1 MIKLLIKTFVKNYEN
16 TEDKK
21 VRESY
26 SVLGG
31 VLGGICN
38 LLLFGV
44 KLFIG
49 MAMKSIAI
57 MSDAFNN
64 LSDMGSCCVAVIGAK
79 LSNRRPDREHPYGHG
94 RLEYI
99 SSLIVSFLI
108 MLVGFEL
115 FKSSFD
121 KILHPEQIAFSLP
134 MMIILALS
142 LLVKLWMY
150 STYTYIGKKID
161 SSVMRA
167 TARDS
172 INDVISTSAVI
183 AATAVGFF
191 LPFPID
197 GYIGVAIAFY
207 IMYGGFGLTKETIG
221 LLLGTPPSPEL
232 IKQITDEILK
242 ADEICGIHDLIVHD
256 YGPGRKF
263 ASVHAEIPESSDIVH
278 AHEIIDEIER
288 DVTEKLGIM
297 LVIHMD
303 PVADKDETVL
313 ALKKLVLDTA
323 KEIDDSISIHDFR
336 ITNGDKVI
344 NTIFDMVICDNFDK
358 DGRKKIVDELKR
370 RVAEKDPRLNLVV
383 TVDEVYS

>member
-1 MIKLLIKTFVKNYEN
+1 MIKVLVRKFVKNYEK

-21 VRESY
+21 VRECY

-38 LLLFGV
+38 IFLFAV

-49 MAMKSIAI
+49 ISMKSIAI

-79 LSNRRPDREHPYGHG
+79 LSNKKPDREHPYGHG

-115 FKSSFD
+115 FKTSFD
-121 KILHPEQIAFSLP
+121 KISNPEEIAFSLP
-134 MMIILALS
+134 LTIILVLS

-150 STYTYIGKKID
+150 FAYSYIAGQINST
-161 SSVMRA
+161 VMKA

-183 AATAVGFF
+183 IATVIGYF
-191 LPFPID
+191 LPFSID
-197 GYIGVAIAFY
+197 GYIGVIVAAY
-207 IMYGGFGLTKETIG
+207 IMYGGFNIAKETTD
-221 LLLGTPPSPEL
+221 LLLGMPPSQDFIEE
-232 IKQITDEILK
+232 ISGEILK
-242 ADEICGIHDLIVHD
+242 AEEICGVHDLIVHD
-256 YGPGRKF
+256 YGPGRIF
-263 ASVHAEIPESSDIVH
+263 ASVHAEIPESSDIIH
-278 AHEIIDEIER
+278 AHEVIDEIER
-288 DVTEKLGIM
+288 EVSEKLGIS

-303 PVADKDETVL
+303 PIADKDEFVIG
-313 ALKKLVLDTA
+313 LKKMVLDEA
-323 KEIDDSISIHDFR
+323 MSIDENCSIHDFR
-336 ITNGDKVI
+336 ITNGDKNI
-344 NTIFDMVICDNFDK
+344 NAIFDIVIRDKFDENERK
-358 DGRKKIVDELKR
+358 DIVEMLKK

-383 TVDEVYS
+383 TIDEVYS

>member
-1 MIKLLIKTFVKNYEN
+1 MIKALVRKFVKNYEK

-21 VRESY
+21 VRENY

-38 LLLFGV
+38 IFLFAV

-49 MAMKSIAI
+49 ISMKSIAI

-79 LSNRRPDREHPYGHG
+79 LSNRKPDREHPYGHG
-94 RLEYI
+94 RFEYI

-115 FKSSFD
+115 FKSSFG
-121 KILHPEQIAFSLP
+121 KISNPEEIVFSLP
-134 MMIILALS
+134 LTIILILS

-150 STYTYIGKKID
+150 FAYSYIARQINST
-161 SSVMRA
+161 VMKA

-172 INDVISTSAVI
+172 INDVISTGAVI
-183 AATAVGFF
+183 IATVIGYF
-191 LPFPID
+191 LPFSID
-197 GYIGVAIAFY
+197 GYIGVIVAAY
-207 IMYGGFGLTKETIG
+207 IMYGGFNVAKETID
-221 LLLGTPPSPEL
+221 LLLGMPPSPEL
-232 IKQITDEILK
+232 IENISGEILK
-242 ADEICGIHDLIVHD
+242 AEEICGVHDLIVHD
-256 YGPGRKF
+256 YGPGRIF

-278 AHEIIDEIER
+278 AHEVIDEIER
-288 DVTEKLGIM
+288 KVSEKLGIS

-303 PVADKDETVL
+303 PIADKDEFVIG
-313 ALKKLVLDTA
+313 LKKMVLDEA
-323 KEIDDSISIHDFR
+323 MSIDENCSIHDFR
-336 ITNGDKVI
+336 ITNGDKNI
-344 NTIFDMVICDNFDK
+344 NVIFDIVIKDK
-358 DGRKKIVDELKR
+358 YDENERKDIVEILKK

-383 TVDEVYS
+383 TIDEVYS

>member
-1 MIKLLIKTFVKNYEN
+1 MIKALVRKFVKNYEK

-38 LLLFGV
+38 IFLFAV

-49 MAMKSIAI
+49 ISMKSIAI

-79 LSNRRPDREHPYGHG
+79 LSNRKPDREHPYGHG
-94 RLEYI
+94 RFEYI

-115 FKSSFD
+115 FKSSFG
-121 KILHPEQIAFSLP
+121 KISTPEEIVFSLP
-134 MMIILALS
+134 LTIILVLS

-150 STYTYIGKKID
+150 FAYSYIAKQINST
-161 SSVMRA
+161 VMKA

-172 INDVISTSAVI
+172 INDVISTGAVI
-183 AATAVGFF
+183 IATVIGYF
-191 LPFPID
+191 LPFSID
-197 GYIGVAIAFY
+197 GYIGVIVAAY
-207 IMYGGFGLTKETIG
+207 IMYGGFNVAKETID
-221 LLLGTPPSPEL
+221 LLLGMPPSPEL
-232 IKQITDEILK
+232 IEEISGEILK
-242 ADEICGIHDLIVHD
+242 AEEICGVHDLIVHD
-256 YGPGRKF
+256 YGPGRIF

-278 AHEIIDEIER
+278 AHEVIDEIER
-288 DVTEKLGIM
+288 EVSEKLGIS

-303 PVADKDETVL
+303 PIADKDEFVIC
-313 ALKKLVLDTA
+313 LKKMVLDEA
-323 KEIDDSISIHDFR
+323 MSIDENCSIHDFR
-336 ITNGDKVI
+336 ITNGDKNI
-344 NTIFDMVICDNFDK
+344 NAIFDIVIKDK
-358 DGRKKIVDELKR
+358 YDENERRDIVDMLKK

-383 TVDEVYS
+383 TIDEVYS

>member
-1 MIKLLIKTFVKNYEN
+1 MIKLLVKTFVKNYEK

-21 VRESY
+21 VRENY

-38 LLLFGV
+38 LFLFGV

-99 SSLIVSFLI
+99 SSLIVAFLI

-121 KILHPEQIAFSLP
+121 KILHPEQISFSLP

-150 STYTYIGKKID
+150 CAYTYIGKKID

-183 AATAVGFF
+183 AATAVGYF
-191 LPFPID
+191 LPFSID
-197 GYIGVAIAFY
+197 GYIGVIVAVY
-207 IMYGGFGLTKETIG
+207 IMYGGFDLTRETIG
-221 LLLGTPPSPEL
+221 LLLGTAPSPEL
-232 IKQITDEILK
+232 IQQITGEILK
-242 ADEICGIHDLIVHD
+242 ADEICGIHDLMIHD

-263 ASVHAEIPESSDIVH
+263 ASVHAEVPESSNIVH
-278 AHEIIDEIER
+278 AHEVIDEIER

-344 NTIFDMVICDNFDK
+344 NTIFDMVIRDNFDE
-358 DGRKKIVDELKR
+358 DGRKKIVDELKK

>member
-1 MIKLLIKTFVKNYEN
+1 MIKLLIRTFVKNYEK
-16 TEDKK
+16 TDDKK

-38 LLLFGV
+38 LFLFAV

-49 MAMKSIAI
+49 MTMKSIAI

-99 SSLIVSFLI
+99 SSLIVAFLI

-121 KILHPEQIAFSLP
+121 KILHPEEITFSLP

-150 STYTYIGKKID
+150 FVYTYIGKTID
-161 SSVMRA
+161 STVMRA

-172 INDVISTSAVI
+172 VNDVISTSAVI
-183 AATAVGFF
+183 IATTIGYF
-191 LPFPID
+191 LPFSID
-197 GYIGVAIAFY
+197 GYIGVIVAVY
-207 IMYGGFGLTKETIG
+207 IMYGGFDLTRETIG

-232 IKQITDEILK
+232 IQQITDEVTK
-242 ADEICGIHDLIVHD
+242 ADEISGIHDLIVHD

-263 ASVHAEIPESSDIVH
+263 ASVHAEIPENSNIVH
-278 AHEIIDEIER
+278 AHEVIDEVER
-288 DVTEKLGIM
+288 DVSEKLGIM

-303 PVADKDETVL
+303 PVADKDEVVIG
-313 ALKKLVLDTA
+313 LKKLVLETA
-323 KEIDDSISIHDFR
+323 KGIDESITIHDFR
-336 ITNGDKVI
+336 ITNGDKKI
-344 NTIFDMVICDNFDK
+344 NAIFDMVIRDNFDENE
-358 DGRKKIVDELKR
+358 RKKIVDELKK
-370 RVAEKDPRLNLVV
+370 RVAEKDPRLNLIV
-383 TVDEVYS
+383 TIDEVYS

>member
-1 MIKLLIKTFVKNYEN
+1 MVGFLIAVLSGVLMSVQGIFNTQVTKASSIWSANVFVQATALLSCLAVWLAADRSNLFAVFRSEPKYLL
-16 TEDKK
+16 
-21 VRESY
+21 
-26 SVLGG
+26 LGG

-38 LLLFGV
+38 LFLFGV

-99 SSLIVSFLI
+99 SSLIVAFLI

-115 FKSSFD
+115 SKSSFD
-121 KILHPEQIAFSLP
+121 KILHPEQISFSLP

-150 STYTYIGKKID
+150 CVYTYIGKKID

-183 AATAVGFF
+183 VATAVGYF
-191 LPFPID
+191 LPFSID
-197 GYIGVAIAFY
+197 GYIGVIVAVY
-207 IMYGGFGLTKETIG
+207 IMYGGFDLTRETIG
-221 LLLGTPPSPEL
+221 LLLGTAHSPEL
-232 IKQITDEILK
+232 IQQITDEILK
-242 ADEICGIHDLIVHD
+242 ADESAV
-256 YGPGRKF
+256 
-263 ASVHAEIPESSDIVH
+263 STTS
-278 AHEIIDEIER
+278 
-288 DVTEKLGIM
+288 
-297 LVIHMD
+297 
-303 PVADKDETVL
+303 
-313 ALKKLVLDTA
+313 
-323 KEIDDSISIHDFR
+323 
-336 ITNGDKVI
+336 
-344 NTIFDMVICDNFDK
+344 
-358 DGRKKIVDELKR
+358 
-370 RVAEKDPRLNLVV
+370 
-383 TVDEVYS
+383 